1 MQQRRVNFH
10 TLGCKLNFSESS
22 TLAREFEEGGFVEWN
37 NQRSLGTEKIYKMAV
52 QFQGK
57 NPWYQWNCR

>member
-1 MQQRRVNFH
+1 MNITEMQNGARKVISVLKGR
-10 TLGCKLNFSESS
+10 KLLFPVW
-22 TLAREFEEGGFVEWN
+22 LDLEWN

-57 NPWYQWNCR
+57 NPSYQWNCR